1 MIQRIVVLLL
11 SLCSIGALAEAIAQ
25 PAAQLER
32 GNGPEPATLDAHRC
46 QDVACGNI
54 LRDLYEGLVTEDAV
68 GRLIPGM
75 AERWEVSADGREWIF
90 HLRPGLRWSDGA
102 PLDAAQIVASFRRA
116 FSPETAAPFAEQF
129 DAVVNATEVQAGR
142 RPATTLGVDSPAS
155 RSVRFRTTRQ
165 VFLPALLTLPIA
177 YPVSLPEVARY
188 GAQHTRPGTLRSNGA
203 YRLRAWTPQ
212 ANLTLEKN
220 ANFHAASA
228 VAIARVRYHVTEDAA
243 AELQRFVAGDL
254 HITET
259 VPPQSLPKLRERFGA
274 QLRIS
279 PYIGAFWLGLNLQ
292 RPPFGGLSGRSGS
305 CPTPASSA
313 KGAAFADDRRA
324 PADATARAR
333 ASMRSTTSASCP
345 ATAAMLREALSLAVD
360 RDKLTRY
367 ITGFGEAPAYGIVPS
382 GLPGYTPARLHWAS
396 WSQAQREARAR
407 RLYRAAGYSDA
418 NPLTIE
424 LRYNTST
431 PHRRMALAVAAMW
444 RDTLGVRVRLRNE
457 EWKVFVQNRKQRV
470 VTQVFRGGWIGDV
483 ADARNF
489 LAAFADDGALNW
501 MGYDDPRYREAFV
514 KADAA
519 RSEAA
524 RNAWL
529 RVAET
534 RLLNAHAAIPLYFYT
549 SKHLVADAVVGFEP
563 NPLDRH
569 PSRWLLL
576 RDASSPPARLQ
587 P

>member
-1 MIQRIVVLLL
+1 MLWRAAEVGPMSRMRKSGTIRPMIPRIVALLL
-11 SLCSIGALAEAIAQ
+11 SLCSIGTLADAWAQ
-25 PAAQLER
+25 PAMQADAQLVMSQLER

-46 QDVACGNI
+46 QEVACGNI
-54 LRDLYEGLVTEDAV
+54 LRDLYEGLVTEDAT

-75 AERWEVSADGREWIF
+75 AERWEVSADGRVWTF

-102 PLDAAQIVASFRRA
+102 MLDAAQIVASFRRA

-129 DAVVNATEVQAGR
+129 AAVVNATDIQAGR
-142 RPATTLGVDSPAS
+142 QPPAS
-155 RSVRFRTTRQ
+155 LGIDNPDARTVRIRTIRQ
-165 VFLPALLTLPIA
+165 VYLPALLTLPIA
-177 YPVSLPEVARY
+177 YPVSLPEVARH

-212 ANLTLEKN
+212 ANLVLEKN
-220 ANFHAASA
+220 PHFHAAA
-228 VAIARVRYHVTEDAA
+228 HVAIARVRYHVSEDTA

-259 VPPQSLPKLRERFGA
+259 VPTQSLPKLRERFGS

-279 PYIGAFWLGLNLQ
+279 PYIGAFWLGLNMTK
-292 RPPFGGLSGRSGS
+292 PPFR
-305 CPTPASSA
+305 
-313 KGAAFADDRRA
+313 DDPR
-324 PADATARAR
+324 
-333 ASMRSTTSASCP
+333 
-345 ATAAMLREALSLAVD
+345 LREALSLAVD

-367 ITGFGEAPAYGIVPS
+367 ITGFGEMPAYGIVPP
-382 GLPGYTPARLHWAS
+382 GLPGYTSAGLHWADWTQS
-396 WSQAQREARAR
+396 HRDMLAKQ
-407 RLYRAAGYSDA
+407 LYAAAGYSEA

-444 RDTLGVRVRLRNE
+444 RETLGVHVRLRNE

-470 VTQVFRGGWIGDV
+470 MTDVFRGGWIGDV

-501 MGYDDPRYREAFV
+501 MGYDDAGYRERFV

-519 RSEAA
+519 RSEAE

-529 RVAET
+529 RAAET
-534 RLLNAHAAIPLYFYT
+534 RLLNAHALIPLYFYT
-549 SKHLVADAVVGFEP
+549 SKHLVSAQVRGYEA

-569 PSRWLLL
+569 ATRWL
-576 RDASSPPARLQ
+576 RWQPATKGA